1 MSRCRS
7 SADAGVVASG
17 FAVAGSPRG
26 GPRSGATRVGGARSG
41 EQERGAPVGGAWSWA
56 AGAVEADGA
65 VWGGGTAHR
74 GLRQRPAVGAEELE
88 DADRGVGGG

>member
-1 MSRCRS
+1 LQDLLAEDLDLGRRGSEELDPGSR
-7 SADAGVVASG
+7 
-17 FAVAGSPRG
+17 RG
-26 GPRSGATRVGGARSG
+26 
-41 EQERGAPVGGAWSWA
+41 GAPVGGAWSWA